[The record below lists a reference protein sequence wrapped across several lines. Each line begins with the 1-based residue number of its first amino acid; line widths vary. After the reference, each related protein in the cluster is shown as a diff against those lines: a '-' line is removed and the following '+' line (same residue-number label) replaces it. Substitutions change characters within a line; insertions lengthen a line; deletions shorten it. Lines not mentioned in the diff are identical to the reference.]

1 MGKGAITDKQELTER
16 LTEFALCGVSANI
29 STRSVFP
36 TSDRSKTAVP
46 YLAGLRDF
54 ASNYCQETS
63 DSELRDNV
71 IQLYLRQ
78 VHSYYKNRWHLRRA
92 GMPPSKDRCRLSAG
106 LWARGEPGQGNSALI
121 SLIHPYTSLTR
132 APRPAVPGSSSERRG
147 RRWDSWEGRQS

>member
-63 DSELRDNV
+63 NSELRDNV
-71 IQLYLRQ
+71 SSCTCARSIATTRTGGISAERGCLRQ
-78 VHSYYKNRWHLRRA
+78 RIGVVSQRA
-92 GMPPSKDRCRLSAG
+92 SG
-106 LWARGEPGQGNSALI
+106 RGENPDGGIL
-121 SLIHPYTSLTR
+121 H
-132 APRPAVPGSSSERRG
+132 SSPLSIRILR
-147 RRWDSWEGRQS
+147 